1 MFWTKVFPNN
11 NDAHPIFHPA
21 CAILGLAL
29 QIPVCLIHAP
39 TVLYRLVLGNII
51 STKEASIQNLQYRQ
65 PCLSMGASTIQI
77 SANANQICE
86 TRVCQTTST
95 TQNPIF
101 QTRNLLLAIRNLSLS
116 RRNPHD
122 CKQNAFEKQNLQC
135 RTNCFQIIVAT
146 QIIPAREF
154 LHWRKN
160 CCNKHHSW
168 PHDNQESLAP
178 QWPKNVTG
186 AIFTIFT
193 SVHVEM
199 GCAHVYF
206 TVFHA
211 WKVLWVLNVLY
222 VFCMFLLFAQGY
234 SGRRLARNIGRNELW
249 AHMSLH
255 PRQTP

>member
-1 MFWTKVFPNN
+1 MFWTRVFPNN

-101 QTRNLLLAIRNLSLS
+101 QTRNLLLAIRNLSPVKTEPTWLQTKCIRKTEPAMQNQLFSNHCCYTNYTSAWIFALTEKLLQQTSLLTTWQSRILGAPMTQKCHRRNFHDFHVRS
-116 RRNPHD
+116 RRNGVRSRLFHGFSRV
-122 CKQNAFEKQNLQC
+122 KGF
-135 RTNCFQIIVAT
+135 
-146 QIIPAREF
+146 
-154 LHWRKN
+154 
-160 CCNKHHSW
+160 
-168 PHDNQESLAP
+168 
-178 QWPKNVTG
+178 
-186 AIFTIFT
+186 
-193 SVHVEM
+193 M
-199 GCAHVYF
+199 G
-206 TVFHA
+206 
-211 WKVLWVLNVLY
+211 
-222 VFCMFLLFAQGY
+222 
-234 SGRRLARNIGRNELW
+234 S
-249 AHMSLH
+249 
-255 PRQTP
+255 